1 MNTLNISNEYPQ
13 YVELLCR
20 ILKSKSISIRQYK
33 FFIRYPHISIYKISF
48 SLLTICF
55 QPVNVILQGTSIPFP
70 FHFFTVFPFI
80 STVAI
85 LQKSALRK
93 KKTKFLQVSHFS
105 FSLSAKHILLEKRN
119 KQCRSLKRI
128 VYKMFHTYRTPQP
141 NKRKIQ
147 KLLQIFQKL
156 ESLKNLKVPSFTK
169 YTQFLVFAFK
179 TVKKR
184 SPCRKRKKELPV
196 KINSRRYEK

>member
-1 MNTLNISNEYPQ
+1 MDTLNILNEYPQ

-20 ILKSKSISIRQYK
+20 ILKSKSLSIRQYN

-48 SLLTICF
+48 SLLIICF
-55 QPVNVILQGTSIPFP
+55 QPVNVILQGTSTPFP
-70 FHFFTVFPFI
+70 FHLFTVFPFI
-80 STVAI
+80 STVSI
-85 LQKSALRK
+85 LPKSALRK
-93 KKTKFLQVSHFS
+93 KTQFLQVSHFS
-105 FSLSAKHILLEKRN
+105 FSLSAQHILLEKRN
-119 KQCRSLKRI
+119 KQCRSLKQI

-147 KLLQIFQKL
+147 KLFQILQEL

-169 YTQFLVFAFK
+169 YIQFLVFAFK

-184 SPCRKRKKELPV
+184 SPCRKRKKELPI
-196 KINSRRYEK
+196 KINSRRYKK